1 MGRQQKRKRS
11 ASAIATESFPVGE
24 LAKRRKAIR
33 EEYLMNCETFQTE
46 AKELKKAVAK
56 VRTKTIY
63 FPFSLK

>member
-11 ASAIATESFPVGE
+11 ASAIAKDRFPVGE

-46 AKELKKAVAK
+46 TKELKKAVAK